1 MSSTAT
7 LVEPGAP
14 SIEAGL
20 QDRLPLV
27 VAITGHH
34 DVIPSQIPALTETVR
49 GILRRL
55 RARYPK
61 TPLLLLTSLS
71 AGAERIG
78 ARVACEEQIRYR
90 VPLPVPETEFR
101 KQFDSTEDVEFVELL
116 QKAESCQLVPDT
128 GVESSELEEAPRRA
142 HQRALVGA
150 YIARV
155 AHVFI
160 ALWNGKSTEV
170 DTGRIVAF
178 RLDGA
183 PPAYLNR
190 SSVLDAPETGPVY
203 QVVTGRLSDAK
214 PLYEPGSLRIL
225 VGGDDTIDERTDPLA
240 RLCESNEAFNTDLET
255 LDLAT
260 LTGQPIEKLR
270 AIASRLAVGFQTRF
284 ARALRQLFVFTG
296 LAAVAFALFAHVFDH
311 LLWLVYVYAAATG
324 VAVRSF
330 IVARRGRWQDRA
342 LEYRMLE
349 MGLRVQRVW
358 DLAGLGRSVADHYL
372 RRQRSELDWIRDAI
386 RTVHVLD
393 RDARAGESFD
403 AELAIQAVRDFVN
416 GQHKYFVKAAATNEA
431 TNARFERLS
440 NVTLWL
446 GGAASLILIVSASWL
461 LFARVDLDG
470 GSSGRW
476 LATWLRDVPIVAIA
490 LITIVAALLHEY
502 PQRNAFHAQAR
513 RYFAMS
519 EVYERAQRVL
529 EESSTLPLDKRLS
542 IAQDV
547 ALDIGREALG
557 ENVEWGMLHRELPI
571 DLLRV

>member
-1 MSSTAT
+1 MSSTPALDVPRVPT
-7 LVEPGAP
+7 
-14 SIEAGL
+14 IETGL
-20 QDRLPLV
+20 HDRLPLV

-34 DVIPSQIPALTETVR
+34 DLIPSQIPALTETVR

-71 AGAERIG
+71 VGAERIG
-78 ARVACEEQIRYR
+78 ARVACEENIAYR
-90 VPLPVPETEFR
+90 VPLPVPESEFR
-101 KQFDSTEDVEFVELL
+101 KQFDSAEDVEFVELL
-116 QKAESCQLVPDT
+116 QKAQACQVVPDA
-128 GVESSELEEAPRRA
+128 GVDPGELEEAPRRA

-150 YIARV
+150 YMARV
-155 AHVFI
+155 AHVFV

-170 DTGRIVAF
+170 DTGRFVAF

-183 PPAYLNR
+183 PSEYLNR

-203 QVVTGRLSDAK
+203 QVVAGRLSDATT
-214 PLYEPGSLRIL
+214 LYEAGSLRIL
-225 VGGDDTIDERTDPLA
+225 VAGNDTIDERADPLA
-240 RLCESNEAFNTDLET
+240 RLCASIEAFNADLET
-255 LDLAT
+255 LDIAALKG
-260 LTGQPIEKLR
+260 LPIEKLR

-284 ARALRQLFVFTG
+284 SRALRQLFVFTG
-296 LAAVAFALFAHVFDH
+296 LAAVLFALFAHVFDH
-311 LLWLVYVYAAATG
+311 LLWIVYLYAAATG

-330 IVARRGRWQDRA
+330 VVARRGRWQDRA

-349 MGLRVQRVW
+349 MGLRIQRVW

-403 AELAIQAVRDFVN
+403 AELAVAAVHDFVN
-416 GQHKYFVKAAATNEA
+416 GQHKYFVGAAAKNEA

-446 GGAASLILIVSASWL
+446 GGAASLFLIVSVSWL
-461 LFARVDLDG
+461 LFARADLDG
-470 GSSGRW
+470 GASDRW
-476 LATWLRDVPIVAIA
+476 IVTWLRDVPIVAIA

-513 RYFAMS
+513 RYLAMR

-529 EESSTLPLDKRLS
+529 EGTAGLPVAKRLS
-542 IAQDV
+542 IAQEV